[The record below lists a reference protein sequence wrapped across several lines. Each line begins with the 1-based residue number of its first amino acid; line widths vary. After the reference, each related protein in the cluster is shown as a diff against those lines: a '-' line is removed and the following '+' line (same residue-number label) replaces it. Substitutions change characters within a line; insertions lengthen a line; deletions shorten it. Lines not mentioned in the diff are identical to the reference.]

1 MLGVAYGWQR
11 PFVGAST
18 HLAHNPTELQL
29 KEPQHPS
36 YLKNFHLKRAS
47 PVEGQGRQRG
57 G

>member
-29 KEPQHPS
+29 KEPQRPS